1 MLPALSL
8 LCSDAPAAKSSMSN
22 NKRSNSSKRRQN
34 HPLLFRVFVVSAT
47 LVAILP
53 FLLVSTHLSPVVD
66 MTTLL
71 DKNGG
76 VTGSKVKVMDSVP
89 RTAHDASTKRHS
101 SNQNQ
106 NAGAIVFPATHEEKG
121 SETITGNCALCFFGL
136 PRSFKLL
143 VLPSIVKNVLLPN
156 MVNQCD
162 VYFHYYHVARESGGG
177 RSGHGGRID
186 PNSITQGLRQAVH
199 DLYYADTRNSDG
211 IPVPPHVSITNDTDE
226 SFWNARRTLV
236 EKYRTAKDAEG
247 RYLYF
252 PWMAKTFKYP
262 TSMDNIVKQW
272 HSIDAVWN
280 DMEETGKQLGRNYT
294 RVAMLRND
302 VMYVTP
308 FDIYRRDCSTL
319 PYSPSTASSWDRHN
333 QYAIVPNW
341 ARFPINDRMIYGP
354 HEAVKIWA
362 TQRFRLL
369 EEHVVTYPEPGYGM
383 HSERFLEHSI
393 FPAIRNVSGVS
404 VTANPDVCFFRA
416 RADGSVWNGDCATRD
431 GAAKGFRYRKDIR
444 QLVESI
450 SGGSCEEGKLGKVP
464 LLLCHEQD
472 ENGKWQNLTT
482 VSTQR
487 V

>member
-8 LCSDAPAAKSSMSN
+8 LCSEPPTAKSMPN
-22 NKRSNSSKRRQN
+22 NKRPNSSKRKQN
-34 HPLLFRVFVVSAT
+34 HPVLFRVFVLSAT
-47 LVAILP
+47 VVAILP
-53 FLLVSTHLSPVVD
+53 FLLVSTHLPPALD
-66 MTTLL
+66 MTTIS
-71 DKNGG
+71 DKNG
-76 VTGSKVKVMDSVP
+76 VTGSKVEVLDSVP
-89 RTAHDASTKRHS
+89 RTPGHASSERHS
-101 SNQNQ
+101 SNHK
-106 NAGAIVFPATHEEKG
+106 NAGAIVLPGTHENG
-121 SETITGNCALCFFGL
+121 SEIIGNCAICLFGL

-143 VLPSIVKNVLLPN
+143 VLPSIVKNVLIPN
-156 MVNQCD
+156 MANQCD

-199 DLYYADTRNSDG
+199 DLYADSTSSD
-211 IPVPPHVSITNDTDE
+211 IHVPYVSMTNDTDE
-226 SFWNARRTLV
+226 SFWNARRTSL
-236 EKYRTAKDAEG
+236 EKYRTAKDAQG

-280 DMEETGKQLGRNYT
+280 DMEEKGKQLGRNYT

-393 FPAIRNVSGVS
+393 FPAIRNLSGVS
-404 VTANPDVCFFRA
+404 VTANPDICFFRA
-416 RADGSVWNGDCATRD
+416 RADGSVWNADCATRD
-431 GAAKGFRYRKDIR
+431 GAARGFRYRKDIR

-450 SGGSCEEGKLGKVP
+450 SGRSCEEGKLGKVP

-472 ENGKWQNLTT
+472 QNGTLQNLTT